1 MVLWIAGTMALA
13 ILIGSLLF
21 RPRSK
26 QFYGLLREYG
36 FRVMP
41 LFGLGVFIA
50 SQLIRRWPQMK
61 GARMQDAVTDL
72 YGKQYSQAM
81 MLIHLAQ
88 KVVFAMILIL
98 ADTFMIGFSS
108 NPAAAA
114 VYGAASLALVLYMA
128 DRGLYEQV
136 EKRKRQMLLDLPGI
150 LNTLVL
156 LLEAGLPLLNA
167 LRKTVTEQGS
177 QRPLQIEL
185 ARVIAEINSGKS
197 IQKSFEDLARRC
209 RMPEITRF
217 VSIIILNLH
226 RGNDDLSTAC
236 MNLAHESW
244 IKRKEL
250 VKRLGEEA
258 ATKLVFPMVM
268 IFLAIGIIV
277 LAPALMA
284 F

>member
-1 MVLWIAGTMALA
+1 
-13 ILIGSLLF
+13 
-21 RPRSK
+21 
-26 QFYGLLREYG
+26 
-36 FRVMP
+36 
-41 LFGLGVFIA
+41 
-50 SQLIRRWPQMK
+50 
-61 GARMQDAVTDL
+61 MQDAVTDL